1 MITFED
7 FVERVQFILMKN
19 GYRADRVDEL
29 VSNGFLKMRYNQFC
43 LDNDDS
49 ANYWIERVL
58 DAADDCIVEL
68 DLQKITIDCPISK
81 SQFRKY
87 VQDLIIKLARLDNK
101 MNIRDVKEASEDL
114 RAIEFIDFEYD
125 TFRHFDR
132 VLEFDFWHGL
142 IVHTALTVYNSF
154 FVG

>member
-1 MITFED
+1 MIKFED
-7 FVERVQFILMKN
+7 YVEKIKYVLTKN
-19 GYRADRVDEL
+19 GYRAERVDEL
-29 VSNGFLKMRYNQFC
+29 ISNGFLRMRYNQFC

-87 VQDLIIKLARLDNK
+87 VQDLIIKLGRLDGK
-101 MNIRDVKEASEDL
+101 MNIRDVKEASEEL

-125 TFRHFDR
+125 SFIHFDR
-132 VLEFDFWHGL
+132 RVEFDFWHNL